1 MDSLGKKGEKTIA
14 CKLEKEGYIIL
25 ECNWRTRSGEVD
37 IIALDGNTIVFI
49 EVKTLI
55 NTNIS
60 DLDIIINKKKQSR
73 ICKTA
78 KYFLSNNRQYN
89 RMNARFDV
97 IVLQSN
103 PFLAEPL
110 KILHLKNAFGDCDE

>member
-1 MDSLGKKGEKTIA
+1 MDSLGKKGEKA
-14 CKLEKEGYIIL
+14 VARKLKQEGYIIL
-25 ECNWRTRSGEVD
+25 ECNWRTRCGEID
-37 IIALDGNTIVFI
+37 IIAIDGTTVVFI

-103 PFLAEPL
+103 PFLAEPF